1 MMITISEHGIQETE
15 ALPTKNGR
23 LEKIAQVYCLN
34 IIKSLVMDITEV
46 LVNLIVHHK
55 KIDIF
60 KLQKFESLDLAAAYT
75 ISA

>member
-34 IIKSLVMDITEV
+34 IIKSLVINIREV
-46 LVNLIVHHK
+46 LANLIVQHK
-55 KIDIF
+55 KIAFF
-60 KLQKFESLDLAAAYT
+60 KLQKFESIDLAPAYT
-75 ISA
+75 ICA

>member
-34 IIKSLVMDITEV
+34 IIKSLVMDIREV
-46 LVNLIVHHK
+46 LSNLIVQNK
-55 KIDIF
+55 KISIF
-60 KLQKFESLDLAAAYT
+60 KLQKFEV
-75 ISA
+75 IGRMFQHN